1 MLTDRVAFGPFTI
14 DAKAGEIRRDGVSVP
29 LQDLPFRLLTALLER
44 PGELVTRAELTE
56 RLWGSDTFVDSTAG
70 LNTAIA
76 KLRDALG
83 DNAEQPQ
90 YIETVPKRGYR
101 FIGAVVT
108 DGDTGERSAGLSR
121 LRSPDMTASSGEAR
135 RSAAGAEA
143 AGPRA
148 QTGRAE
154 RVALRR
160 RPMVWITAA
169 CVVVALLSI
178 ATYQLRAGR
187 PQTRV
192 AVILFDNE
200 TGRPEMSRLSQ
211 GLTDAT
217 VFALTAQPKLA
228 VIGNAAI
235 LRTARPFRDI
245 VAVRDALHA
254 DFIVIGQVQLVD
266 ERILVRSHLIRAND
280 QAHVWVGVSRM
291 TESEASLQADV
302 AARIASAVTA
312 RISP

>member
-1 MLTDRVAFGPFTI
+1 MLSERVAFGPFTI
-14 DAKAGEIRRDGVSVP
+14 DSKAGELRRDGVTVP

-44 PGELVTRAELTE
+44 PGELVPRAELTE
-56 RLWGSDTFVDSTAG
+56 RLWGSDTYVDSTAG
-70 LNTAIA
+70 LNTAVA

-101 FIGAVVT
+101 FVGSILK
-108 DGDTGERSAGLSR
+108 DNGEVRSAG
-121 LRSPDMTASSGEAR
+121 RS
-135 RSAAGAEA
+135 
-143 AGPRA
+143 GPR
-148 QTGRAE
+148 RDPE

-160 RPMVWITAA
+160 RPMVWATAA
-169 CVVVALLSI
+169 VLVVALVSI

-192 AVILFDNE
+192 AVVLFDNE
-200 TGRPEMSRLSQ
+200 TGRPEISRLSQ
-211 GLTDAT
+211 ALTDAA

-235 LRTARPFRDI
+235 LRTSRQFRDI
-245 VAVRDALHA
+245 AAVRDAVQA
-254 DFIVIGQVQLVD
+254 DLIVFGQVQLVD
-266 ERILVRSHLIRAND
+266 DRILVRSHLIRAAD

-291 TESEASLQADV
+291 ADSEAALQSDVATRIAEAV
-302 AARIASAVTA
+302 AARV
-312 RISP
+312 P

>member
-1 MLTDRVAFGPFTI
+1 MLTDRVAFGPF
-14 DAKAGEIRRDGVSVP
+14 DEAQGRPFDVDVKAGAIRRDGVMVP

-44 PGELVTRAELTE
+44 PGELVTRAELIE
-56 RLWGSDTFVDSTAG
+56 RLWGSETFVDSTAG
-70 LNTAIA
+70 LNTAVA

-83 DNAEQPQ
+83 DNAEQPL

-101 FIGAVVT
+101 FVGSVALD
-108 DGDTGERSAGLSR
+108 DGGRSAGLS
-121 LRSPDMTASSGEAR
+121 
-135 RSAAGAEA
+135 
-143 AGPRA
+143 GPRPSDP
-148 QTGRAE
+148 E
-154 RVALRR
+154 SVALHRLQK
-160 RPMVWITAA
+160 RPVVWVVAA
-169 CVVVALLSI
+169 CVVVALVSF

-200 TGRPEMSRLSQ
+200 TGRPEISRLSQ

-235 LRTARPFRDI
+235 LRTSRPFRDI
-245 VAVRDALHA
+245 AAVRDALHA
-254 DFIVIGQVQLVD
+254 DFIVIGQVQLVE
-266 ERILVRSHLIRAND
+266 ERILVRSHLIRAAD

-291 TESEASLQADV
+291 TDSEASLQSDVASRIAAAV
-302 AARIASAVTA
+302 AARA
-312 RISP
+312 P